1 MKRRLL
7 KVLLPV
13 LAGFIIACLACYGTA
28 TTLRLE
34 YQSASREEAARLIGA
49 LFQANPSLDQDIL
62 LQALRAQDLTIS
74 SEQQE
79 LGEKFLRSFGY
90 LPHELVTP
98 SAKALEQQL
107 LIACLSILAI
117 FASLVVIYFW
127 LLDYFRQRHISR
139 LVSYLQDLN
148 DHIYD
153 LRLEENREDD
163 LSLLTNELYKITVT
177 LKEAAEQNRTRRQD
191 LEDALADIS
200 HQLRTP
206 LTSLQVMVDNIYD
219 DPSMPL
225 ETRQDFL
232 RSIGHQ
238 IETMSELVMTLLNLA
253 RLDNGS
259 IKFHNQTVIIKR
271 LLQNVGQNL
280 AVLADLHNIELI
292 FSGDLTATV
301 ELDLRWQTEALTNI
315 VKNCIEHSPDYSVI
329 NTTVEDCPLF
339 LRITIA
345 DQGEG
350 ISPAD
355 LRHIFERFYKA
366 SNSTSAGVGIGLS
379 FARTVIEAGG
389 GQVVASSKL
398 GQGTKFTV
406 TYFK

>member
-13 LAGFIIACLACYGTA
+13 LAGFVIACLACYGTA

-34 YQSASREEAARLIGA
+34 YQSASRQETARLIGA
-49 LFQANPSLDQDIL
+49 LFQADPGLDQDIL

-98 SAKALEQQL
+98 SAKSFERQL
-107 LIACLSILAI
+107 LIVCLSILAI

-219 DPSMPL
+219 DPDMPL

-232 RSIGHQ
+232 RSISHQ

-315 VKNCIEHSPDYSVI
+315 VKNCIEHSPDYSLI
-329 NTTVEDCPLF
+329 NVTVEDCPLF

-345 DQGEG
+345 DRGEG

-366 SNSTSAGVGIGLS
+366 SNSSSAGVGIGLS

-389 GQVVASSKL
+389 GQVVASSEL
-398 GQGTKFTV
+398 GEGTKFTV